1 MGLIIRAVPPIGY
14 SPFWFSEAYAIVP
27 AMAGFI
33 DHVKL
38 FTDGGCRG
46 NPGPGAIG
54 IIILDGDNTEL
65 HAHAECIG
73 DTTNNR
79 AEYNAL
85 IKGLRLCAR
94 YTRGRVTCYLDSEL
108 VVKQMKGH
116 YRLKNEELLALFQK
130 VKDLERIFTEVIY
143 QHVSR
148 TNQFIKKAD
157 RLLNEAFE
165 GR

>member
-1 MGLIIRAVPPIGY
+1 MPK
-14 SPFWFSEAYAIVP
+14 
-27 AMAGFI
+27 FI
-33 DHVKL
+33 DAVKL

-54 IIILDGDNTEL
+54 MIILDEDNAEL
-65 HAHAECIG
+65 HTYAECIG
-73 DTTNNR
+73 NTTNNR
-79 AEYNAL
+79 AEYRAL
-85 IKGLRLCAR
+85 IKGLRLCAK

-108 VVKQMKGH
+108 VVRQMNGV
-116 YRLKNEELLALFQK
+116 YRLKNEELLALFQT
-130 VKDLERIFTEVIY
+130 VKDSERVFTGVIY
-143 QHVSR
+143 QHVNR

>member
-1 MGLIIRAVPPIGY
+1 MPR
-14 SPFWFSEAYAIVP
+14 
-27 AMAGFI
+27 FI
-33 DHVKL
+33 DRVKL

-54 IIILDGDNTEL
+54 MIILDVDNTEL
-65 HAHAECIG
+65 HTHAECIG
-73 DTTNNR
+73 NTTNNR
-79 AEYNAL
+79 AEYHAL
-85 IKGLRLCAR
+85 IKGLRLCAK

-108 VVKQMKGH
+108 VVRQMNGV

-130 VKDLERIFTEVIY
+130 VKDLERVFTEVIY
-143 QHVSR
+143 QHVNR